1 MITVHLRLFWY
12 SLKGGLVLKRWAI
25 FIVIIFVVGLVG
37 NWLWK
42 ELSPNQYGPL
52 ADVTWKTSGF
62 PNTVH
67 VHLEDEQGRPLAKT
81 LLTVYTNDDAF
92 DFTTNLQGDAKIV
105 CSGQVL
111 FGIESQHRTVFS
123 KSLAMYTGSPSLAD
137 GLDFHIVA
145 KRPDLISRGA
155 GIYEEMKREEEL
167 LEVLKKNEEAR
178 KTADVSADEGATPPS
193 DENDAEE
200 PAQPNTD
207 SEDDSTPAAKD
218 SDGEQ

>member
-1 MITVHLRLFWY
+1 M
-12 SLKGGLVLKRWAI
+12 KRWAI
-25 FIVIIFVVGLVG
+25 FIVVIFVVGLVG
-37 NWLWK
+37 NWFWK

-52 ADVTWKTSGF
+52 ADVTWKTSGL

-67 VHLEDEQGRPLAKT
+67 VHLEDEQGRPLVAT
-81 LLTVYTNDDAF
+81 LLTIYTDDNEY
-92 DFTTNLQGDAKIV
+92 DFTTNMQGDANIV
-105 CSGQVL
+105 CTGQVL

-155 GIYEEMKREEEL
+155 GIYDEMKREEEL

-178 KTADVSADEGATPPS
+178 KTEDVSADEGATPPTKEK
-193 DENDAEE
+193 DVEE
-200 PAQPNTD
+200 STQPSTD
-207 SEDDSTPAAKD
+207 SEDDSTAVKD
-218 SDGEQ
+218 SGGEQ

>member
-1 MITVHLRLFWY
+1 M
-12 SLKGGLVLKRWAI
+12 KRWVI
-25 FIVIIFVVGLVG
+25 FIFVFFVVGLIG
-37 NWLWK
+37 NWFWK

-52 ADVTWKTSGF
+52 ADVTWKTSGL

-67 VHLEDEQGRPLAKT
+67 VHLEDEQGRPLAAT
-81 LLTVYTNDDAF
+81 LLTVYTNDDAY
-92 DFTTNLQGDAKIV
+92 DFTTNIQGDAKIV
-105 CSGQVL
+105 CNGQVL

-123 KSLAMYTGSPSLAD
+123 KSLAMYTGSPSLAN

-178 KTADVSADEGATPPS
+178 KPADEDATPPADDTPA
-193 DENDAEE
+193 DEDDAEE
-200 PAQPNTD
+200 PSQPNTD
-207 SEDDSTPAAKD
+207 SEDDSTPAAED
-218 SDGEQ
+218 SGGEQ